1 MDLDARKKRILQAIV
16 RDYILT
22 AEPVGSRTL
31 ARRYLVDVS
40 AATIRNEM
48 ADLEEMGF
56 LQQPHTSAG
65 RIPSESGYRFY
76 VDHLLDESSL
86 SAQEVLTMRQIYQ
99 QQAQVLENVIQQAAH
114 LLASLTDY
122 MAMASGPQPQTS
134 RLKKLQMIEIQE
146 GKALAVVVAENGL
159 VANRMITVPVT
170 MTQGDLDRISE
181 FVNRKFQNVTW
192 SQMLQAGLHTVRHEI
207 GQRIEQFDQV
217 IDLIQQVLMG
227 ERNSEVYL
235 GGASKMLGQPEFQD
249 VNQVRSILHLLDH
262 RETMRTLIGER
273 QHDDQVQV
281 TIGSENQL
289 QEVENCSLVTAI
301 YKWNGTPLGWIGVLG
316 PTRMDYAR
324 AVAAVREVSNLLTE
338 IFTKS

>member
-1 MDLDARKKRILQAIV
+1 MELDARKQRILQAIV

-22 AEPVGSRTL
+22 AEPVGSRTIS
-31 ARRYLVDVS
+31 RRYLSDVS

-65 RIPSESGYRFY
+65 RIPSETGYRFY
-76 VDHLLDESSL
+76 VDHLLDETFL
-86 SAQEVLTMRQIYQ
+86 SVQERLAVRQIYQ
-99 QQAQVLENVIQQAAH
+99 QQAQVLESVIQQAAH

-134 RLKKLQMIEIQE
+134 KLKKLQMIEISE

-159 VANRMITVPVT
+159 VANRMISVPLS
-170 MTQGDLDRISE
+170 MGQDDLDRISD
-181 FVNRKFQNVTW
+181 FVNRKFHNVTW
-192 SQMLQAGLHTVRHEI
+192 SQMLQSGLNTVRNEV

-217 IDLIQQVLMG
+217 IDLIQQVLLG
-227 ERNSEVYL
+227 EKNSDLYL
-235 GGASKMLGQPEFQD
+235 GGTARMLGQPEFQD
-249 VNQVRSILHLLDH
+249 VNQVRSILQLLDH
-262 RETMRTLIGER
+262 RETMRTLVGER
-273 QHDDQVQV
+273 DHHDKVQV
-281 TIGSENQL
+281 TIGSENQV

-301 YKWNGTPLGWIGVLG
+301 YKWNGNPVGWIGVLG

-324 AVAAVREVSNLLTE
+324 AVVAVREVSNLLTD